1 MGSRVLPE
9 IFGTKTADN
18 LQGNAQDSIIYGWEG
33 DDTLVGGT
41 GNDILI
47 GGTGKDALDGGVGI
61 DTVSYFNATS
71 GVTVDLNAGIATRT
85 AKLMPLGDSITYG
98 FVSDVNPDS
107 GGYRLKLSE
116 LLQANGISIDF
127 VGSLSNGPTTLRDK
141 DHEGHGGWTID
152 QIDGKVNEWL
162 NTAQPD
168 VVLLTIGT
176 NDTYG
181 DSVGQMSQE
190 LSNLIDKI
198 VQYSP
203 DTYVFVATI
212 PPTNNQERVQKIAEY
227 NAAIPGIVEQKLAE
241 GKKVKFV
248 DMSSLTTDDISRPP
262 DDNGLHPT
270 TTGYSKIASLW
281 YEALQ
286 DLGISQGTFAVDRD
300 TLVNIEYI
308 DGSSY
313 NDTLIGNAVGNAIAG
328 DAGADV
334 LTGGGG
340 RDVFVYRSYTD
351 GGDTITDFNATDDL
365 IQFSANGFGGGL
377 TAGVMLSLTAAATG
391 TFVSGNNPQSLG
403 NNANFLY
410 DTATGILSFDVDG
423 IGANSAV
430 TIAQFNGL
438 PNLNP
443 TQISIVA

>member
-1 MGSRVLPE
+1 LQE
-9 IFGTKTADN
+9 IFGTKAADN
-18 LQGNAQDSIIYGWEG
+18 LQGDAQDSIIFGLEG
-33 DDTLVGGT
+33 DDTIAGGS
-41 GNDILI
+41 GNEILI
-47 GGTGKDALDGGVGI
+47 GGTGKDTLDGGAGI
-61 DTVSYFNATS
+61 DVVSYFNATS
-71 GVTVDLNAGIATRT
+71 GVTVDLNAGVATRT

-107 GGYRLKLSE
+107 GGYRLKLWN
-116 LLQANGISIDF
+116 LFQTNGIGVDF
-127 VGSLSNGPTTLRDK
+127 VGSLSNGPATLGDK

-162 NTAQPD
+162 NASQPD

-190 LSNLIDKI
+190 LSHLIDKI
-198 VQYSP
+198 VQHSP
-203 DTYVFVATI
+203 DTYLFVASI
-212 PPTNNQERVQKIAEY
+212 PPTNNRERVQKVADY

-248 DMSSLTTDDISRPP
+248 DLSSLTTDDISKPP

-270 TTGYSKIASLW
+270 TQGYSKIADLW
-281 YEALQ
+281 YKALQ

-300 TLVNIEYI
+300 TLVNIEQI
-308 DGSSY
+308 DGSQY
-313 NDTLIGNAVGNAIAG
+313 KDHLIGNANGNTISG
-328 DAGADV
+328 NAGADW

-340 RDVFVYRSYTD
+340 VDTFVYRTSTEGD
-351 GGDTITDFNATDDL
+351 DTIADFGTDDS
-365 IQFSANGFGGGL
+365 IQIFASGFGGGL
-377 TAGVMLSLTAAATG
+377 TSGVTLSLTATTTG
-391 TFVSGNNPQSLG
+391 TFVNGNNPQPLG

-410 DTATGILSFDVDG
+410 DTATGILRFDSDG
-423 IGANSAV
+423 VGVNSAV
-430 TIAQFNGL
+430 TLAQFSGL
-438 PNLNP
+438 PSLDS